1 MHKIRKFYV
10 REPQPMR
17 RGSTFK
23 IDGEQY
29 QIIEAVDDSQHIQR
43 LIFSADGGQALE
55 LHNLCSLSML
65 RSLNWW
71 TQEMSVMLMQN
82 ANADVEELDMKA
94 PEKPIKYGG
103 GGDDADAA
111 QPNQQ
116 LDAADEAE
124 SAT

>member
-1 MHKIRKFYV
+1 MYEVHPRNN
-10 REPQPMR
+10 
-17 RGSTFK
+17 
-23 IDGEQY
+23 
-29 QIIEAVDDSQHIQR
+29 
-43 LIFSADGGQALE
+43 FSFG
-55 LHNLCSLSML
+55 N
-65 RSLNWW
+65 
-71 TQEMSVMLMQN
+71 
-82 ANADVEELDMKA
+82 NADVEELDMKA